1 MLRDVSLL
9 AATSLAGLAMVNLA
23 LRWFS

>member
-23 LRWFS
+23 LRWFR